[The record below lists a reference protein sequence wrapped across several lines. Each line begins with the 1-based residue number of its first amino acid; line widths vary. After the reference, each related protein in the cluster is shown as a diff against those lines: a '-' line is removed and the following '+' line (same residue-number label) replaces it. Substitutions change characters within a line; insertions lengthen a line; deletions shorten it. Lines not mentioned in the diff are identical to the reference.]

1 MKKLKSKYLKL
12 KTSLKEITNSVKD
25 WLIKKAG
32 TITMALSH
40 VEKSALSQTGELM
53 STDINHS
60 QKHTQGQV
68 ADSLIN
74 GEVTQEVMDLRWR
87 MYKVIQET
95 DGLTTQITGYEADG
109 TPITKTTKKDTK
121 KGLKKI
127 KMDMY
132 DNYPLEFVIPNDE
145 IVTSGND
152 SMSNKYIEVFDEPT
166 INHDED
172 GVIVSVSHGEISGEE
187 YYFTHKTEMPIIISS
202 ENTRR
207 FYLENFTKKLNV
219 RNISETEKLLEFYVS
234 IYPDV
239 DNRTS
244 RLFLSEL
251 KKLINDN
258 RVSDIIDINDVNFI
272 TYKAI
277 GVNDFLEYKYEIKS
291 FDKIIEYNGNY
302 VIKFIAKPIINGEDI
317 LTKYKQNELELK
329 YKNKLKK

>member
-1 MKKLKSKYLKL
+1 MNWIKNKIAGLFLAVSNVEKNSFSQGDKLLSDDINNHSEKETGTLMN
-12 KTSLKEITNSVKD
+12 SLKNNI
-25 WLIKKAG
+25 I
-32 TITMALSH
+32 
-40 VEKSALSQTGELM
+40 
-53 STDINHS
+53 
-60 QKHTQGQV
+60 
-68 ADSLIN
+68 
-74 GEVTQEVMDLRWR
+74 TQEVMDLRWR

-95 DGLTTQITGYEADG
+95 DALTTQITGYEADG

-127 KMDMY
+127 KMDTY

-152 SMSNKYIEVFDEPT
+152 TMSNKYIEVFDKPT

-202 ENTRR
+202 EITRR

-251 KKLINDN
+251 KKLFNGN

-291 FDKIIEYNGNY
+291 FDKVIEYNGNY

-329 YKNKLKK
+329 YTNKLKK